1 MRKKKERM
9 VMIFLILEHPRIR
22 NDWKSASNLEYVGP
36 EQMVFCVPSSKEVQ
50 VLKVIVR

>member
-1 MRKKKERM
+1 MT
-9 VMIFLILEHPRIR
+9 MIFLILEHPRIR
-22 NDWKSASNLEYVGP
+22 NHWKSASNLEYMGL